1 MLLRSNV
8 KTKVK
13 CEWLLVISFK
23 VYVCQYKTI
32 SCNDIIINYWHLLA
46 IIHLLQTATGVNNLI

>member
-13 CEWLLVISFK
+13 CEKLLVIGFK
-23 VYVCQYKTI
+23 FFVCQYKTI
-32 SCNDIIINYWHLLA
+32 SCSDIIINYWPF
-46 IIHLLQTATGVNNLI
+46 